1 MSREINWINLW
12 TPNILRLLGVF
23 AVFLIILGFVLYYN
37 SSIKKTKHNEA
48 PRGLAFLIFNLINY
62 FRNLTRE
69 ILGKDLE
76 KLSPI
81 FLTIFSY
88 IALSNMIGMTGLEN
102 PTSSVAICL
111 TFGLISF
118 VGIFVIGFRYQRF
131 SFLYKFT
138 FNVRVEKKSDNKKI
152 RIPLMFNPI
161 EIMGSITPL
170 ISLSFRL
177 WGNIFAGVLIMS
189 LLYNL
194 PYALI
199 SNDLGQLF
207 PEFEPG
213 GIMTPD
219 RWNLGAVTLAISLF
233 VPPFHAFL
241 DIGIGLIQA
250 LVFIL
255 LTMVYWVLNKEHE

>member
-1 MSREINWINLW
+1 MSREINWVNLW
-12 TPNILRLLGVF
+12 SPNLLRLLGVL
-23 AVFLIILGFVLYYN
+23 AVFLIILGSVLYYN
-37 SSIKKTKHNEA
+37 SSIKRTKHNE
-48 PRGLAFLIFNLINY
+48 PPKGLAFLIFNLINY

-81 FLTIFSY
+81 FLTFFSY
-88 IALSNMIGMTGLEN
+88 IALSNLIAMVGLES
-102 PTSSVAICL
+102 PTSSVMVCL
-111 TFGLISF
+111 TLGLFCF
-118 VGIFVIGFRYQRF
+118 VGTFVMGFRYQRF

-138 FNVRVEKKSDNKKI
+138 YNVTIEKKSDNKKI
-152 RIPLMFNPI
+152 KIPLMVNPI
-161 EIMGSITPL
+161 EVMGSLTPL

-177 WGNIFAGVLIMS
+177 WGNIFAGVLIIS

-199 SNDLGQLF
+199 SNDLSQLF
-207 PEFEPG
+207 PVEPG

-219 RWNLGAVTLAISLF
+219 RWRLGAITLLSSLF
-233 VPPFHAFL
+233 VPPLHAFL